1 MPDPGGSA
9 SQKYNDLM
17 KILVVEVSALHL
29 GFLGCY
35 GNDWVATPN
44 LDRLAAESIVFDQH
58 FADRPESSIAANTC
72 RYGFPSA
79 DQVPGDACQDILV
92 HRESIELLKGFGAA
106 AVRAIERSR
115 QQNHTI
121 LWIDGPSLAPPWRL
135 PAKVLGSYVDDEAG
149 DEEQSPPLASP
160 DVGLHYVAEADLDR
174 LHAAYAGVV
183 SYFDTQIGRVLDHLR
198 KKKRSEGLL
207 VCVTSRCGLPLAE
220 HAMTG
225 LARAWLHDETVH
237 VPLLLRLPEAANAGE
252 RIAALTQPIDLVP
265 TLREYLGLV
274 PMPAHGQSL
283 WPLMRGGIDEI
294 RPYALSG
301 LRIDDSEEWL
311 LRTPDF
317 AFLLPISVPAA
328 DPPRR
333 PQLYAKPDDRWE
345 VNDLAPRHEEY
356 TELLEKTLRQVVAAT
371 HQPGALVYP
380 PLPQEFP
387 AASVELP

>member
-1 MPDPGGSA
+1 
-9 SQKYNDLM
+9 M

-58 FADRPESSIAANTC
+58 FADRPQSGSAAGTG
-72 RYGFPSA
+72 RYVFPGA
-79 DQVPGDACQDILV
+79 EQHPGDGCQDMGV
-92 HRESIELLKGFGAA
+92 HRAPIDVLKGFGAA
-106 AVRAIERSR
+106 AVRAIEQSR
-115 QQNHTI
+115 EQNHTV
-121 LWIDGPSLAPPWRL
+121 LWIEGPSLAPPWRL
-135 PAKVLGSYVDDEAG
+135 PAKVLASYVDDEAG
-149 DEEQSPPLASP
+149 DEEQSPPLTSP
-160 DVGLHYVAEADLDR
+160 DVGLHHVAEADLDR

-207 VCVTSRCGLPLAE
+207 ICVTARCGLPLGE
-220 HAMTG
+220 HALTG

-252 RIAALTQPIDLVP
+252 RVAALTQPIDLLP
-265 TLREYLGLV
+265 TLREYLGLA
-274 PMPAHGQSL
+274 PAPGHGLSL
-283 WPLMRGGIDEI
+283 WPLMRGGSEPI

-301 LRIDDSEEWL
+301 QRIGDSEEWL

-356 TELLEKTLRQVVAAT
+356 TELLEKTLRQVVAAA

-380 PLPQEFP
+380 ALPQKFP
-387 AASVELP
+387 AASVESP